1 MKYFLDFIFLT
12 IAACLLWVLWDATA
26 GAILSQRVFGV
37 VALGGVLVLAD
48 LLLHIM
54 LDD

>member
-12 IAACLLWVLWDATA
+12 IAASLLWVLWDATA
-26 GAILSQRVFGV
+26 GAILSQRVFSV
-37 VALGGVLVLAD
+37 VALGGVLVLVD
-48 LLLHIM
+48 LWLHTM

>member
-12 IAACLLWVLWDATA
+12 IAACFLWVLWDATA

-37 VALGGVLVLAD
+37 VALGGVLVLVD
-48 LLLHIM
+48 LWLHII

>member
-37 VALGGVLVLAD
+37 VALGGVLVLVD
-48 LLLHIM
+48 LWLHMM